1 MFVFSELVGWWASGL
16 VRQWEWGLGAGDS
29 GIGDSGTVRQ
39 WDSAGVGAG
48 ELWPMRGM
56 WRIMMIGSINP
67 VREVRFEK
75 IGEE

>member
-1 MFVFSELVGWWASGL
+1 MFVFSELVGWWASETVGMGT
-16 VRQWEWGLGAGDS
+16 RGWGLGNGVV
-29 GIGDSGTVRQ
+29 SGTVGQ